1 MPGTVRILVVD
12 DDPLIL
18 NSCRDVFAE
27 EGYVTVVADSGAA
40 GIQEIAKGGFDVII
54 TDMKMPDTDGL
65 EVLRAAEEKEPGTPV
80 IVLTGYPTVAN
91 AIESVKAGAFDYVC
105 KPLTPDELVLATN
118 RALEHSRLLLRNRYF
133 RRRAGED
140 VQLENVIARSRAMIG
155 VLNMVKQVAP
165 TDSTVLL
172 TGESGTGK
180 ELVARAIHACS
191 LRNNRPFVVADCAA
205 LSPSVF
211 ESELFG
217 HVRGAFTGATQTKA
231 GLCEIADG
239 GSLFLDEIGN
249 VPEAIQVKLLRV
261 LDSREA
267 KPVGGT
273 TSKRVDVRLIAATN
287 RNLQDMV
294 AKGSFRED
302 LFYRLNVFPICLPAL
317 KDRPEDIPLLAN
329 RFLQQFA
336 ARADK
341 PIRGFSP
348 EAMQMLL
355 SHTWPG
361 NVRELR
367 NVVER
372 IVILAQAPLVKSAHL
387 PAEIGGPALSL
398 QVTIPNSRETLKEA
412 KRIAQQRV
420 VADIERQFLLAAL
433 ERNDWNVTKAAAD
446 TGLQRTYFQALMRK
460 RGVAPPAK

>member
-18 NSCRDVFAE
+18 KSCRDVFAE
-27 EGYVTVVADSGAA
+27 EGYVTVIADSGAA
-40 GIQEIAKGGFDVII
+40 GIQEIGKESFDLII
-54 TDMKMPDTDGL
+54 TDMKMADTDGL
-65 EVLRAAEEKEPGTPV
+65 EVLRVAQKREPGTPV
-80 IVLTGYPTVAN
+80 VVLTGYPTVQN

-105 KPLTPDELVLATN
+105 KPLTPDELLLATN
-118 RALEHSRLLLRNRYF
+118 KAIEHSRLLLQSRYF

-140 VQLENVIARSRAMIG
+140 VQLENVIARSEAMIG
-155 VLNMVKQVAP
+155 ILNMAKQVAP
-165 TDSTVLL
+165 TDSTVLV

-191 LRNNRPFVVADCAA
+191 QRKDNPFVVADCAA

-217 HVRGAFTGATQTKA
+217 HVKGAFTGATQTKV
-231 GLCEIADG
+231 GLFEIADG

-261 LDSREA
+261 LDSHES

-273 TSKRVDVRLIAATN
+273 ATRRADVRLIAATN
-287 RNLQDMV
+287 GDLKEMV
-294 AKGSFRED
+294 AEGSFRED
-302 LFYRLNVFPICLPAL
+302 LFYRLNVFPIVLPPL
-317 KDRPEDIPLLAN
+317 RERPEDVPLLAN
-329 RFLQQFA
+329 HFLEHFA

-341 PIRGFSP
+341 PIQGFSP
-348 EAMQMLL
+348 EAMEMLL

-372 IVILAQAPLVKSAHL
+372 IVILTQAPLVKSANL
-387 PAEIGGPALSL
+387 PSEIGGPALTL
-398 QVTIPNSRETLKEA
+398 QVVIPNDREGLKEA
-412 KRIAQQRV
+412 KRKAQQRV

-433 ERNDWNVTKAAAD
+433 DRNDWNVTKAAED

-460 RGVAPPAK
+460 RGVAPPRN

>member
-1 MPGTVRILVVD
+1 MPATARILVVD

-18 NSCRDVFAE
+18 KSCRDVFAE
-27 EGYVTVVADSGAA
+27 EGFATVIADGGAA
-40 GIQEIAKGGFDVII
+40 GIQEIAKGGFDLII
-54 TDMKMPDTDGL
+54 TDLKMPGTDGL
-65 EVLRAAEEKEPGTPV
+65 EVLRAAQEKEPGTPV
-80 IVLTGYPTVAN
+80 IVLTGYPTVAS

-105 KPLTPDELVLATN
+105 KPVTPDELLLATN
-118 RALEHSRLLLRNRYF
+118 KALEHSRLLLQSRYF
-133 RRRAGED
+133 RSRAGED
-140 VQLENVIARSRAMIG
+140 VQLENVIARSRAMIH
-155 VLNMVKQVAP
+155 VLNLAKQVAP

-172 TGESGTGK
+172 TGDSGTGK
-180 ELVARAIHACS
+180 ELVARAVHACS
-191 LRNNRPFVVADCAA
+191 LRKNGPFVVADCAA
-205 LSPSVF
+205 LAPSVF

-217 HVRGAFTGATQTKA
+217 HVKGAFTGATQTKA
-231 GLCEIADG
+231 GLFEIADG
-239 GSLFLDEIGN
+239 GSLFLDEISN
-249 VPEAIQVKLLRV
+249 VPESIQVKLLRV
-261 LDSREA
+261 LDSRES

-273 TSKRVDVRLIAATN
+273 TAKRADVRLIAATN
-287 RNLQDMV
+287 RNLEDMV

-302 LFYRLNVFPICLPAL
+302 LFYRLNVFPIYLPPL
-317 KDRPEDIPLLAN
+317 RERSEDIPLLAGH
-329 RFLQQFA
+329 FLKQFA

-341 PIRGFSP
+341 PIQGFSP
-348 EAMQMLL
+348 EAIQMLL
-355 SHTWPG
+355 SHAWPG

-387 PAEIGGPALSL
+387 PSEIGGPALSL
-398 QVTIPNSRETLKEA
+398 QVVIPNNGEALKEA

-460 RGVAPPAK
+460 RGVMPPPK